1 MLDDPIASVGVSPS
15 RRFRSLISRILHPG
29 SFIRNVTVLSGGTAL
44 GQGMAFLAL
53 PLLSRLYPPADFGV
67 LAVYTSIVVIASA
80 FSSLQYEQ
88 AVVLPKE
95 DEDATNLLLL
105 SMGIVGVISLIAM
118 LVVAFFGPSIATLAR
133 SPGIAP
139 WLWLLPLSLLTI
151 GLFRVFEYWFV
162 RKKAFKRLAVIR
174 LVQTLVTIGSQLAAS
189 AFLAAGVSGL
199 IGGYVLG
206 QMVAVMMQGWFIWQE
221 DRLDIKTS
229 ASIDRIKSQAA
240 VYKKFPLFS
249 SWMFSINRLQTSMP
263 VLFFSMF
270 FGPAIAGSYAMTTR
284 ILLAPSSLIGAAIS
298 RVFFQTVAEE
308 KARIGEVNHLV
319 ERVFGWLC
327 VMGILYLLG
336 MLFISFFFE
345 LLLGQQWSSVD
356 EYARIMAPSFAVI
369 SVVST
374 ISLLLGALNKQEL
387 EALWQITALVCT
399 ALFLGVGLSFRSPYV
414 SLCLLTVSNLIV
426 YSFYAYLLFR
436 AAGADFRRSLFVWRN
451 KQNTMG
457 S

>member
-1 MLDDPIASVGVSPS
+1 
-15 RRFRSLISRILHPG
+15 
-29 SFIRNVTVLSGGTAL
+29 
-44 GQGMAFLAL
+44 
-53 PLLSRLYPPADFGV
+53 
-67 LAVYTSIVVIASA
+67 
-80 FSSLQYEQ
+80 
-88 AVVLPKE
+88 
-95 DEDATNLLLL
+95 
-105 SMGIVGVISLIAM
+105 
-118 LVVAFFGPSIATLAR
+118 
-133 SPGIAP
+133 
-139 WLWLLPLSLLTI
+139 
-151 GLFRVFEYWFV
+151 
-162 RKKAFKRLAVIR
+162 
-174 LVQTLVTIGSQLAAS
+174 
-189 AFLAAGVSGL
+189 
-199 IGGYVLG
+199 
-206 QMVAVMMQGWFIWQE
+206 
-221 DRLDIKTS
+221 
-229 ASIDRIKSQAA
+229 
-240 VYKKFPLFS
+240 
-249 SWMFSINRLQTSMP
+249 MP